1 MDEGSP
7 MDMTKVYKIKYAV
20 NLLPAIGEYI
30 QPENKELGT
39 EKNVMNQD
47 INLMGICNESEELE
61 IYETQSIQQLI
72 QFKWDTYAYNHHII
86 GVTFHGF
93 HMLSLVIYI
102 NIAYILNYKDLE
114 YQRYFLIPILVSLV
128 YPTYY
133 EFKQLFRDG
142 WGYFDDV

>member
-61 IYETQSIQQLI
+61 IYET
-72 QFKWDTYAYNHHII
+72 
-86 GVTFHGF
+86 
-93 HMLSLVIYI
+93 
-102 NIAYILNYKDLE
+102 
-114 YQRYFLIPILVSLV
+114 
-128 YPTYY
+128 
-133 EFKQLFRDG
+133 
-142 WGYFDDV
+142 